1 MIWPAFLIGVVGSLH
16 CIGMCGPIALA
27 LPVPQ
32 DKNRFV
38 GIMLYNLGR
47 ITTYG
52 LLGLLFGSF
61 GSLFIMAGLQ
71 QFLSVTAGITL
82 LIIFLLSVT
91 KHSNSFFVGWL
102 NKIISPLKNQ
112 MRIYLKEY
120 SFLSLFVIG
129 ILNGL
134 LPCGLV
140 YLSIIGAVTTGS
152 SIDGAAY
159 MIVFGM
165 GTIPAMFLVGFW
177 GSKISFEWRFKVS
190 RFIPYMIGILAV
202 MFILRGM
209 NLGIPYL
216 SPKISSEKLMT
227 SQCCSK

>member
-1 MIWPAFLIGVVGSLH
+1 
-16 CIGMCGPIALA
+16 
-27 LPVPQ
+27 
-32 DKNRFV
+32 
-38 GIMLYNLGR
+38 
-47 ITTYG
+47 
-52 LLGLLFGSF
+52 
-61 GSLFIMAGLQ
+61 
-71 QFLSVTAGITL
+71 
-82 LIIFLLSVT
+82 
-91 KHSNSFFVGWL
+91 
-102 NKIISPLKNQ
+102 
-112 MRIYLKEY
+112 
-120 SFLSLFVIG
+120 VIG